1 MAVLPLKALP
11 VGFRFRPTDL
21 ELIDHYLRNKING
34 RDKDVTAIREL
45 DVCKWEPWDLP
56 DLSVI
61 PSIDNEWFFFCPKD
75 RKYQNSQ
82 RSNRATEKG
91 YWKAT
96 GKDRNIVSKK
106 GAKIGMKKTL
116 VFYSGRA
123 PDGKRTN
130 WVIHEYRATDKSLD
144 GTHPGQGAFVLCRL
158 FKKDNLKKDDAA
170 ESSNH
175 EEVED
180 IASSPTVTKCFVDD
194 ERSEAVIQACGG
206 SIEMQ
211 PPADDKFPIKTSDSP
226 SFPPYPDLEKL
237 LGLCPPIQEP
247 EEWKIFS
254 PMHSQMQMELGS
266 PYLCTDSFSGDIND
280 DPNAIPFQ
288 NGTNASD
295 IDIFLDS
302 ILNDPEEHSCMTN
315 VEKSGGYSSPAV
327 YRNSSFGPGIR
338 LRTRP
343 TSNRVNAHDSA
354 EHGMAPRRMHLQTKL
369 EIGPARCPLGGD
381 SNDIKVKDE
390 EESTVTEDKNSMN
403 PHALN
408 KPEES
413 TSDETNQGKQS
424 SDSSRSVTAKSKNL
438 DESHEDFPSVC
449 RLQLSG
455 NAPYLYVPKIVVS
468 TGLILVLVGA
478 LWYLKL

>member
-21 ELIDHYLRNKING
+21 ELIDYYLRNKING
-34 RDKDVTAIREL
+34 RHKEVSAIREL

-123 PDGKRTN
+123 PDGKRTH

-158 FKKDNLKKDDAA
+158 YKKDDLKQDDAA
-170 ESSNH
+170 ESSNL
-175 EEVED
+175 EEAED
-180 IASSPTVTKCFVDD
+180 IASSPTVNKSLAED
-194 ERSEAVIQACGG
+194 EQSEAVIQACGD
-206 SIEMQ
+206 SAEMR
-211 PPADDKFPIKTSDSP
+211 PPPDEKSPITNSDSS

-237 LGLCPPIQEP
+237 LGLCPPVQEP
-247 EEWKIFS
+247 VEWKIFS
-254 PMHSQMQMELGS
+254 PMDSQMQMELGS
-266 PYLCTDSFSGDIND
+266 PYLCTDSFSGEIND
-280 DPNAIPFQ
+280 DPNAIPFHY
-288 NGTNASD
+288 GTNATD

-302 ILNDPEEHSCMTN
+302 ILNDPEEQSCMPN
-315 VEKSGGYSSPAV
+315 VEKSGVYSPV
-327 YRNSSFGPGIR
+327 VDRNSSLGPGIM
-338 LRTRP
+338 LRTRR
-343 TSNRVNAHDSA
+343 TSNQVHVHDPA
-354 EHGMAPRRMHLQTKL
+354 EHGIAPKRMHLQTKL
-369 EIGPARCPLGGD
+369 EIGPVQCLLRGD
-381 SNDIKVKDE
+381 SNDIKVKYE
-390 EESTVTEDKNSMN
+390 EESAVTEDDDPMN
-403 PHALN
+403 LHPSN
-408 KPEES
+408 ISEES
-413 TSDETNQGKQS
+413 TSDERNQNKQS
-424 SDSSRSVTAKSKNL
+424 DDFSRSVVRAKSKNL
-438 DESHEDFPSVC
+438 ERSHGEVAPSVC
-449 RLQLSG
+449 LQRSG
-455 NAPYLYVPKIVVS
+455 IAPYLYMPKIVVATS
-468 TGLILVLVGA
+468 LVLVLVGA